1 MLKNFTQVSTAVTK
15 GSIKKKKE
23 EEKEKKPQKKIHN
36 HD

>member
-15 GSIKKKKE
+15 GSIKKKE